1 MPDPVSTPARPAG
14 FRLSELVLLL
24 VILMALGLVL
34 MPSQYEDRSSD
45 NERNAQDILRM
56 IASAQERFRATEG
69 QYAELFRLQFAPGR
83 EPNEL
88 EPMMPFLPA
97 SADFAHYGGY
107 TFQEVSDSLER
118 PIGCIAEPRTPP
130 FSGERVF
137 EIRYGETEPVLVG
150 YMDVKRSVALP

>member
-1 MPDPVSTPARPAG
+1 MPDSVSVSARPAG

-24 VILMALGLVL
+24 VILLALGLVL
-34 MPSQYEDRSSD
+34 MPAQYDDRRSD
-45 NERNAQDILRM
+45 NERNAQDMLRM
-56 IASAQERFRATEG
+56 IATAQESFRAVEG

-107 TFQEVSDSLER
+107 TFQEVTDGLAR

-137 EIRYGETEPVLVG
+137 EIRYGETDPVLVG
-150 YMDVKRSVALP
+150 YMDVKRAVALR

>member
-1 MPDPVSTPARPAG
+1 MSDPVSASVRPAG

-24 VILMALGLVL
+24 VILIAFGLVL
-34 MPSQYEDRSSD
+34 MPAQYGDRRSD
-45 NERNAQDILRM
+45 NERNARDMLRM
-56 IASAQERFRATEG
+56 IATSQESFRAMEG

-83 EPNEL
+83 EPNAL

-107 TFQEVSDSLER
+107 TFQEVTDGLAR

-130 FSGERVF
+130 FSGERVY
-137 EIRYGETEPVLVG
+137 EIRYGATDPVLVG
-150 YMDVKRSVALP
+150 YMDVKRAVALP